1 MDRPNASRALRAWL
15 RPRVRLF
22 GTALLV
28 GVGIGAL
35 TLRGYALVEPVRA
48 ARATVFSVGALALG
62 VATLGWSGSVLAGR
76 GIENMQRHLDTGS
89 DWTER
94 DSRRAMTRVA
104 GFGLG
109 VMVGASLA

>member
-1 MDRPNASRALRAWL
+1 MNPSSAPRALRAWL

-22 GTALLV
+22 GTALLIGAGV
-28 GVGIGAL
+28 GVLGF
-35 TLRGYALVEPVRA
+35 RGYALVEPVRA

-76 GIENMQRHLDTGS
+76 GIETMQQHLDTGS
-89 DWTER
+89 DWTEQ
-94 DSRRAMTRVA
+94 DSRRAMVRVA

-109 VMVGASLA
+109 VMVGASLG

>member
-1 MDRPNASRALRAWL
+1 MDLSRASRALRAWL

-22 GTALLV
+22 GTALLAGV
-28 GVGIGAL
+28 GVGVLAF
-35 TLRGYALVEPVRA
+35 RGYTLVDPARA

-94 DSRRAMTRVA
+94 DSRRAMARVA

-109 VMVGASLA
+109 VMVGASLG